1 MFVSELSKHFFGSL
15 IPAVNKVSFTLGRGE
30 CLGLLGVNG
39 AGKTTTFRMLTG
51 DEEPSGGNAFIDRIS
66 LMHQRNKVGG
76 METKGITLV
85 SWHIGSFCGSKIAF
99 DVRFSSSAE
108 RMENFLLLLY
118 VIV

>member
-1 MFVSELSKHFFGSL
+1 MLVSELSKHFFGSL

-66 LMHQRNKVGG
+66 LMHQRNKVGV
-76 METKGITLV
+76 MQIEENTFM
-85 SWHIGSFCGSKIAF
+85 SWQINTFCDSKLEF
-99 DVRFSSSAE
+99 DKRFS
-108 RMENFLLLLY
+108 
-118 VIV
+118 